1 MVNKALILYFVFQF
15 FFIILAELSTG
26 EFSSCIP
33 KGEYRF
39 LLFEYFQISICFV
52 AYTYLRALTID

>member
-1 MVNKALILYFVFQF
+1 MVNKALILSFVFQF

-39 LLFEYFQISICFV
+39 LLFEYF
-52 AYTYLRALTID
+52 